1 MLVFSQVTFKT
12 RIYHCNVDA
21 TGKVHLDILKD
32 GWSPAFTI
40 SKVLLAIKDIISNP
54 DPCMFLSLS
63 VLPYVNSRG
72 FWCKLSLLSI

>member
-12 RIYHCNVDA
+12 RIYHCNVDPA
-21 TGKVHLDILKD
+21 GKVHLDILRD

-54 DPCMFLSLS
+54 DPCMFGLFYALPS
-63 VLPYVNSRG
+63 VNNHG
-72 FWCKLSLLSI
+72 FQ

>member
-12 RIYHCNVDA
+12 RIYHCNIDS

-54 DPCMFLSLS
+54 DPCTYHSL
-63 VLPYVNSRG
+63 YY
-72 FWCKLSLLSI
+72 LL